1 MANTNY
7 AVTPIAGFDV
17 DVRDT
22 TPVHPIGATIWLNN
36 GDQAMYVQANGSI
49 AASQTDIAVT
59 AAGQASD
66 GLGSWE
72 NSATAFADNEYGWVW
87 FNRAAD

>member
-7 AVTPIAGFDV
+7 AITPILGVDFDA
-17 DVRDT
+17 RDT
-22 TPVHPIGATIWLNN
+22 IPEFAIGTSIWLNN
-36 GDQAMYVQANGSI
+36 GDQAQYVQANGAI

-72 NSATAFADNEYGWVW
+72 NSATAFADNEYGWVRL
-87 FNRAAD
+87 NRAT